1 MKSISEAKKE
11 AALRA
16 VRLVQDG
23 QNIGLGTGSTAN
35 FAIIEL
41 SKRVKAEGLNLRFV
55 ASSYETSHLATKLG
69 LDCLSLEY
77 FSQLDISIDGADEID
92 PELNLIKGGGG
103 AHTQEKIMH
112 SMTKRFIVIADS
124 SKQVKTLGKA
134 FPVPIEIVPCAKSFV
149 AKNLDK
155 LGVKEYK
162 LRVSTNKCG
171 PTITDNGNWIIDA
184 YFEIDNPLKLELELN
199 KISGVLENG
208 IFARIR
214 PNAKDCL
221 VV

>member
-1 MKSISEAKKE
+1 MKSVNEAKKE

-16 VRLVQDG
+16 VRLIQDG
-23 QNIGLGTGSTAN
+23 QTIGLGTGSTAN

-41 SKRVKAEGLNLRFV
+41 SKRVKIEGLNLRFV
-55 ASSYETSHLATKLG
+55 ASSYETSQLASKLG

-124 SKQVKTLGKA
+124 SKRVKTLGKA
-134 FPVPIEIVPCAKSFV
+134 FPVPIEIVPCAKSIV
-149 AKNLDK
+149 SKNLER
-155 LGVKEYK
+155 LGAKKYK
-162 LRVSTNKCG
+162 LRVSANKSG
-171 PTITDNGNWIIDA
+171 PRITDNGNWIIDA